1 MTVSIFFHQDK
12 PLQPGHIMVGVEEY
26 AVRDLP
32 VSSRSARLLV
42 VTLHRLREGGVDH
55 KAHVRFVNAH
65 SKGNCR
71 TDNLTAIL
79 INPLVLYFISGG
91 VTEASVISQGSK
103 AIVL

>member
-1 MTVSIFFHQDK
+1 MRGWTTVMGLSGTAQVPQGAQLTQDK
-12 PLQPGHIMVGVEEY
+12 PLQPGHIMVVVEEY

-55 KAHVRFVNAH
+55 KAHVRFVDAH

-71 TDNLTAIL
+71 TDNLT
-79 INPLVLYFISGG
+79 
-91 VTEASVISQGSK
+91 
-103 AIVL
+103 